1 MGTMRTHR
9 AARTPRA
16 HTRGA
21 KEHEVVPFASGEPP
35 APDPVPTDALIV
47 GLTAVVT
54 IRIPGGAVPG
64 EVRLYVRGTYEQL
77 IAYAPEPLEVGRHVR
92 VRASR
97 GHRAADV
104 DYLTP
109 GE

>member
-1 MGTMRTHR
+1 MVPL
-9 AARTPRA
+9 AA
-16 HTRGA
+16 
-21 KEHEVVPFASGEPP
+21 GEPP
-35 APDPVPTDALIV
+35 APDPVPTDPAVV

-64 EVRLYVRGTYEQL
+64 EVRLYVRGTFESL
-77 IAYAPEPLEVGRHVR
+77 IAYAPEPLEIGRHVVVR
-92 VRASR
+92 VSR
-97 GHRAADV
+97 GGRAADV